1 MFSDAPAA
9 QIEITKTSPYSIS
22 RIAGKEFRSPI
33 VHADQNPISAHQ
45 FNVELQRC
53 SVFCGLYTSCYKSQS
68 VVLVS
73 VLYHA
78 IAFSAII
85 FHDYL
90 HYIYLIKVAGTSFL
104 ARGTGHSLVT
114 RERNVRKKREIK
126 R

>member
-53 SVFCGLYTSCYKSQS
+53 SVFCGLDTSCYTSQS
-68 VVLVS
+68 VVLV
-73 VLYHA
+73 VRVMPLIRA
-78 IAFSAII
+78 ILTRKYGS
-85 FHDYL
+85 
-90 HYIYLIKVAGTSFL
+90 G
-104 ARGTGHSLVT
+104 SL
-114 RERNVRKKREIK
+114 EI
-126 R
+126 